1 MTFQVVLNTVIAI
14 MWAVLWNSYTGVDFL
29 LGYIVGIFIL
39 FVLRRFLHFDFYM
52 RRVFAAFKLI
62 ALFIKELIMSNI
74 DVVKVLLSPKFDIE
88 PGIIEVPTQLKS
100 DWELTLLASLISLTP
115 GTLSMD
121 FAEDKKS
128 IFVHS
133 IHVPDKEQMIREIHD
148 TFEKAIMEV
157 TH

>member
-121 FAEDKKS
+121 FSEDKKS

-133 IHVPDKEQMIREIHD
+133 IHVPNKEQMIREIHD

-157 TH
+157 

>member
-29 LGYIVGIFIL
+29 LGYIVGIIIL

-62 ALFIKELIMSNI
+62 ALFIKELIISNI

-121 FAEDKKS
+121 FSEDKKS

-133 IHVPDKEQMIREIHD
+133 IHVPNKEQMIREIHD

>member
-1 MTFQVVLNTVIAI
+1 MTFQIVLNTVIAI

-74 DVVKVLLSPKFDIE
+74 DVVKVLLSPKLDIE

-121 FAEDKKS
+121 FSEDKKS

-148 TFEKAIMEV
+148 SFEKAIMEV

>member
-1 MTFQVVLNTVIAI
+1 MTFQVVLNIVIAI

-121 FAEDKKS
+121 FSEDKKS

-133 IHVPDKEQMIREIHD
+133 IHVPDKEEMIREIHD

>member
-88 PGIIEVPTQLKS
+88 PGIIEVPTQLRS

-121 FAEDKKS
+121 FSEDKKS

>member
-121 FAEDKKS
+121 FSEDKKS

-133 IHVPDKEQMIREIHD
+133 IHVPDKEEMIREIHD

>member
-1 MTFQVVLNTVIAI
+1 MTFQVVLNTIIAI

-39 FVLRRFLHFDFYM
+39 FVLRRFLRFDFYM

-62 ALFIKELIMSNI
+62 VLFIKELIMSNI
-74 DVVKVLLSPKFDIE
+74 DVVKVLLSPKLNIE

-121 FAEDKKS
+121 FSEDKKS

-133 IHVPDKEQMIREIHD
+133 IHVPDKEEMIREIHE